1 MTTFHRP
8 NRYTFQERL
17 QYYKDQIKYL
27 QNENEN
33 LINRNA
39 DLLKEITDLNCK
51 VHVLENKLRRF
62 VHADIDI
69 RTN

>member
-1 MTTFHRP
+1 MNTFKRP

-27 QNENEN
+27 QNENEEYIN
-33 LINRNA
+33 LNA
-39 DLLKEITDLNCK
+39 DLLKEITDLKCK

-62 VHADIDI
+62 IHADTDI